1 MVAALEPIGV
11 TMKMGTIFDLM
22 CRSVLVGEAGHI
34 VWLGK
39 DAAVGVCACHCERK
53 EGCRRALMRPPPTVP
68 QLPLNA
74 RPFAQLTP

>member
-22 CRSVLVGEAGHI
+22 CRSVLVGEAGRI

-39 DAAVGVCACHCERK
+39 DAAVCVCVPLCRGRK
-53 EGCRRALMRPPPTVP
+53 GAGGR
-68 QLPLNA
+68 
-74 RPFAQLTP
+74 